1 MSNHIPN
8 RAPENAHPS
17 TRDIASLYQNET
29 PVPGFKCQM
38 VFIAEQ
44 LLSGAASST
53 DKTYT
58 SNFYNNM
65 APVFANTGF
74 ALMPFQYDP
83 FNTFARSSSVG
94 LDALFT
100 RALNGEEM
108 TEADFLDL
116 KCGACKLAA
125 WALGVS
131 IVAAGGAALSALTTG
146 SAIVV
151 GLASF
156 GGVSVAGALVFA
168 QTLGRAIAGGVS
180 AVVQAI
186 CGWTGLCTA

>member
-8 RAPENAHPS
+8 RAAENARPS
-17 TRDIASLYQNET
+17 AQEISFMYQNET

-44 LLSGAASST
+44 LLSDARESS

-65 APVFANTGF
+65 APIFANTGF
-74 ALMPFQYDP
+74 ALMPFQYAP
-83 FNTFARSSSVG
+83 FNEFATSSSVG
-94 LDALFT
+94 LDAVFT
-100 RALNGEEM
+100 RALNGEAM

-116 KCGACKLAA
+116 KCGACKLAS
-125 WALGVS
+125 WALGTA
-131 IVAAGGAALSALTTG
+131 IVAAGAVGLAGLTTG
-146 SAIVV
+146 SSIVI

-156 GGVSVAGALVFA
+156 GGVSLTGALAFA
-168 QTLGRAIAGGVS
+168 VTLAEAIAGGVS

-186 CGWTGLCTA
+186 CGWVGLCDS